1 MYLDKEIKAD
11 FPECIWERQQ
21 LPNSYHLSIIY
32 QRKDL
37 PFCFIAAQSLLE
49 PLVRNHTQCFMKF
62 SHISLSTHL
71 MTAPRHCNMV
81 AKKDS
86 PSKKNSL
93 ATCSNFSIVIQM
105 QNIQSSF
112 LQFPILALFPLTIPF
127 MSLLL
132 SLQALWPA
140 FSTWRACRRIY

>member
-32 QRKDL
+32 QCKDL
-37 PFCFIAAQSLLE
+37 PFCFIAAQFLLE
-49 PLVRNHTQCFMKF
+49 PLVRNHTQCVMKF

-71 MTAPRHCNMV
+71 MTAPRNCNMV
-81 AKKDS
+81 ARKDS
-86 PSKKNSL
+86 PSKKQFGNLLKLLHSDTD
-93 ATCSNFSIVIQM
+93 AKYSV
-105 QNIQSSF
+105 
-112 LQFPILALFPLTIPF
+112 QFPILALFPLTIPF

-140 FSTWRACRRIY
+140 FSTWCACRRIY